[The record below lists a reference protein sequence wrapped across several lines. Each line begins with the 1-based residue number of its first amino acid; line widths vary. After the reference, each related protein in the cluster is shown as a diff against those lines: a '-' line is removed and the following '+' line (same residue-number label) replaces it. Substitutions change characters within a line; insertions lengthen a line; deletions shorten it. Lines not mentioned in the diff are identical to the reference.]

1 MFDFTRHEK
10 TLEGFGLKERKFTRA
25 RHMDDDGAINVS
37 LFLKKR
43 ASFFKKK
50 MLISLP
56 FYRFLLERIERTRE
70 HFDGD
75 SDQSDGASDMLSHD
89 GLDFVREHSVI
100 SYVHENILDSHG
112 KIIASFPQHSETTY
126 HSYV

>member
-1 MFDFTRHEK
+1 MFR
-10 TLEGFGLKERKFTRA
+10 
-25 RHMDDDGAINVS
+25 S
-37 LFLKKR
+37 FLKSI
-43 ASFFKKK
+43 ASVLKQI
-50 MLISLP
+50 LISLP

-70 HFDGD
+70 QHFDGD
-75 SDQSDGASDMLSHD
+75 SDESDGASDMLSHD
-89 GLDFVREHSVI
+89 GLDLVREHSGI